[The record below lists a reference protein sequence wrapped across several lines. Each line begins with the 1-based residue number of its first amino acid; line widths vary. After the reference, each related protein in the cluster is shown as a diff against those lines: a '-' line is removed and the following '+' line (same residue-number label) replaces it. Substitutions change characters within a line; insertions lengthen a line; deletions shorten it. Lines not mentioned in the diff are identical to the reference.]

1 MAYQLIDTATN
12 RVLGSYETE
21 ELAAAALGRQMPEM
35 NKYEIKVAPEPVAEE
50 APAEEAPAEEAP
62 AEEAVVAEV
71 ADGEAESE

>member
-50 APAEEAPAEEAP
+50 APAEEAPAEEA
-62 AEEAVVAEV
+62 VVAEV